1 MTTTRAIDLSGDEFT
16 ADPYS
21 TYALLRRDEP
31 VFRLAGPMGS
41 EVWLVTRYDDARA
54 VMGDP
59 RFSKDPANAP
69 AWAKAMAGVGDDE
82 GPMGRNMLNSDPPD
96 HTRQRRL
103 VSAAFTPRRVKQ
115 LIPRIQQIADG
126 LAEAMARRAAAGE
139 REIDLIKAFAHPL
152 PITVICELLG
162 IPRQDRGDF
171 AVWTRMLLAS
181 PATEQGVHSRREG
194 NRRMNNYLSEL
205 IGRLRPTVDQSLEH
219 DAQPDMLSALL
230 VPEREELLTERE
242 LLGMVKLLLVAGHE
256 TTVNHIGNGMFA
268 LFTHPDQ
275 LAMLRTRPELIPSAV
290 EEMLRFEGPIER
302 VPMRFT
308 TEDVVVSGVTIP
320 VGSAVNVVLASA
332 NRDQARFVH
341 PDTLDVTRAENQHT
355 AFGYG
360 IHYCVGAP
368 LARVESAIAFGT
380 LLRRFPGIELACSP
394 RDVVWRIGGPNIMRG
409 VEALPVSI
417 STD

>member
-1 MTTTRAIDLSGDEFT
+1 MTRTFDLSSDAFK
-16 ADPYS
+16 ANPYS

-31 VFRLAGPMGS
+31 VFKVSGPMGS
-41 EVWLVTRYDDARA
+41 EVWLITRYDDARA
-54 VMGDP
+54 ALSDP
-59 RFSKDPANAP
+59 RFSKEPSNAP
-69 AWAKAMAGVGDDE
+69 AWAKTMAGVDADE

-103 VSAAFTPRRVKQ
+103 VSAAFTPRRVKH

-126 LAEAMARRAAAGE
+126 LVEAMARRAAAGE
-139 REIDLIKAFAHPL
+139 RGIDLITAFAHPL

-162 IPRQDRGDF
+162 IPQADRGDF

-181 PATEQGVHSRREG
+181 PATEEGVRSRREG
-194 NRRMNNYLSEL
+194 NQHMNHYLSGL
-205 IGRLRPTVDQSLEH
+205 IARLRPAVNQGLEH

-256 TTVNHIGNGMFA
+256 TTVNHIGNGMLA
-268 LFTHPDQ
+268 LLTHPDQ
-275 LAMLRTRPELIPSAV
+275 LALLRARPDLLPGAV
-290 EEMLRFEGPIER
+290 EELLRFEGPIER

-320 VGSAVNVVLASA
+320 AGSAVNVVLAAA
-332 NRDQARFVH
+332 NRDSARFPG
-341 PDTLDVTRAENQHT
+341 PDELDVARAENQHT
-355 AFGYG
+355 SFGYG

-368 LARVESAIAFGT
+368 LARIESAIAFGT
-380 LLRRFPGIELACSP
+380 LLRRFPTLELACQP
-394 RDVVWRIGGPNIMRG
+394 QDIIWRIGGPNIMRG
-409 VEALPVSI
+409 VEALPV
-417 STD
+417 TLGAD